1 MNVKRELELLNAL
14 PGERAALLKQPPR
27 KPTRAQLGA
36 LKIMAEGG
44 GAAPA
49 RAIHYRTGLVLTA
62 RRWARLA
69 NAGGDLVFQI
79 TDTGR
84 DVLSRYGNP

>member
-1 MNVKRELELLNAL
+1 MNVKRELELLKAS

-27 KPTRAQLGA
+27 KPTRTQLSA
-36 LKIMAEGG
+36 LRIMAESG

-49 RAIHYRTGLVLTA
+49 SGIHYRTGLVLTA

-69 NAGGDLVFQI
+69 NAAGDLVFQI
-79 TDTGR
+79 TDAGR
-84 DVLSRYGNP
+84 DVLSRYGKS